1 MGFRDVEPSVQTLR
15 EGERMCFSREGVGT
29 KLGPRT
35 GEVSGHSVGS
45 QKGRELKKGACK
57 ERETPRGGQ
66 GAAGPHRTQRQEG
79 SLRA

>member
-1 MGFRDVEPSVQTLR
+1 MGFRDMEPSVQTLR

-45 QKGRELKKGACK
+45 PKGKRAEKGDM
-57 ERETPRGGQ
+57 
-66 GAAGPHRTQRQEG
+66 
-79 SLRA
+79 